1 MEKVVAMNR
10 REVLASLVTIG
21 TAAKLP
27 EGAKVTAVEAHEKP
41 ALAVI
46 THPGH
51 ISRDTAE
58 RLREMFEDGLK
69 GTPLDGVK
77 VFVLGEGLQLKFYDK
92 AGREAIEALP
102 EQG

>member
-1 MEKVVAMNR
+1 MNR

-27 EGAKVTAVEAHEKP
+27 EGSKVTAVEAHDKP

-51 ISRDTAE
+51 ISLATVAFI
-58 RLREMFEDGLK
+58 REQFEDGLV
-69 GTPLDGVK
+69 GTPLEGVK
-77 VFVLGEGLQLKFYDK
+77 VFVLGDGLQLKFYDK
-92 AGREAIEALP
+92 AGREAIEA
-102 EQG
+102 QDA